1 MGTRKRMPMQNYCG
15 VPLHYFFKIS
25 LTHEINSGEVS
36 GGGGEI
42 RWIEGKGH
50 IGGGGDITR

>member
-1 MGTRKRMPMQNYCG
+1 MPMQNYCG